1 MYCVNCG
8 VKLADTEKCCPLCQT
23 VVFHPDLVQ
32 KDVAPLYPEELG
44 PNLPVDSS
52 VVRIVV
58 ATAYLLAI
66 LVSLVCDLQTGGE
79 LTWSGYVIGGLLLSY
94 VVIMLPL
101 WFSDPNPV
109 IFVPCDFAAAALYL
123 LYIDLFTGGQWFLSF
138 AFPVTG
144 FLGLLVT
151 TVVVLRRYIRRGRL
165 YVFGGAIMAL
175 GAFMPVME
183 LLLSITFSKVS
194 FIGWCFYPLIALGLI
209 GGMLLLLAIC
219 RPARHAVARRFFI

>member
-8 VKLADTEKCCPLCQT
+8 VNLSDTEKCCPLCQT

-44 PNLPVDSS
+44 PNPQVNS
-52 VVRIVV
+52 VAAHIII

-66 LVSLVCDLQTGGE
+66 LVSLVCDLQMGGGV
-79 LTWSGYVIGGLLLSY
+79 TWAGYVIGGLLLSY

-101 WFSDPNPV
+101 WFSKPNPV
-109 IFVPCDFAAAALYL
+109 VFVPCDFAAAALYL
-123 LYIDLFTGGQWFLSF
+123 LYINLATGGQWFLSF

-144 FLGLLVT
+144 FIGLLVT
-151 TVVVLRRYIRRGRL
+151 AVVVLRRYIRRGRL

-183 LLLSITFSKVS
+183 LLLTITFPSIH
-194 FIGWCFYPLIALGLI
+194 FIGWCFYPLIALGLM
-209 GGMLLLLAIC
+209 GGMLLFLAIC
-219 RPARHAVARRFFI
+219 RPARHAAARRFFI